1 MDRALAAAVGV
12 PYVRD
17 MPSPHTRA
25 LSLAFLAFGLS
36 GSPCAAQPRPSEEAA
51 IRAARAHSNH
61 AIAAHDVEG
70 VVSVMASEY
79 FGLSSGN
86 SRSVGRDAARESY
99 AHIFASRPGVVF
111 VRTPRAITV
120 NPQWHQAG
128 ELGTWTGRWSSIDG
142 NVRVGGSYFAKWN
155 KVSGQWKLLA
165 ETFVQTTCAGTSYCV
180 APPVSASSPAG
191 SDPLTVQ
198 GLSHVFAAVD
208 SATFATFAAT
218 AASMLGR
225 DVLGAFDTRTPTRR
239 RRAALAPRLT

>member
-1 MDRALAAAVGV
+1 
-12 PYVRD
+12 
-17 MPSPHTRA
+17 MPSSLTRA
-25 LSLAFLAFGLS
+25 LSLACLALGLNVP
-36 GSPCAAQPRPSEEAA
+36 PCVAQARATDEGA
-51 IRAARAHSNH
+51 IRAARAYSNH

-86 SRSVGRDAARESY
+86 SRSVGRDAARASY

-120 NPQWHQAG
+120 NPQWKQAG
-128 ELGTWTGRWSSIDG
+128 ELGSWTGRWSSTDG

-191 SDPLTVQ
+191 SDALTVP
-198 GLSHVFAAVD
+198 GLSHGFAAVD
-208 SATFATFAAT
+208 STTFATFAAT
-218 AASMLGR
+218 A
-225 DVLGAFDTRTPTRR
+225 T
-239 RRAALAPRLT
+239 PRLT